1 MTVNNYVSA
10 SSDREADIAIARVK
24 RSMWADLSKKI
35 NPENPDNAM
44 IEHAVIRGFEPVGKD
59 LEKEPV
65 KIREMIQEIVH
76 EQNSGKKR
84 PVYICS
90 HNGGKQEKEHEHTRG
105 E

>member
-10 SSDREADIAIARVK
+10 SSDREADIAIANVK
-24 RSMWADLSKKI
+24 RSLWADLSKKI
-35 NPENPDNAM
+35 NPENPDRGM
-44 IEHAVIRGFEPVGKD
+44 IERAVARGFEPEGKD

-65 KIREMIQEIVH
+65 KIREMIREVVR

-84 PVYICS
+84 PVYVCS
-90 HNGGKQEKEHEHTRG
+90 HNSGKQGKENEHTRG

>member
-1 MTVNNYVSA
+1 MTTNNYVSA
-10 SSDREADIAIARVK
+10 SSDHEADMAIARVK

-35 NPENPDNAM
+35 NPENPDKGM
-44 IEHAVIRGFEPVGKD
+44 IERAVARGFQPEGKD

-65 KIREMIQEIVH
+65 KIREMIQEVVH

-90 HNGGKQEKEHEHTRG
+90 HNDGKQGKEHEHVRG